1 MTMPKIGIQLYTLR
15 EHIQNYEDTEE
26 TFSFVKGLGTNVIQ
40 ISGIGPIE
48 PEKVAQ
54 LVNDF
59 QMDVCVTHKPFDR
72 MLNDLD
78 ALIEEHKMIGCD
90 TIGLGSMPDEYRKTE
105 EGVRE
110 FIKLTEDI
118 GKKLKAHDMHFAYHN
133 HAFEFADMG
142 GKTIMDIFIDETDP
156 ELFGFIPDIYWIQ
169 VGGEDPAKY
178 LHRLKGRVKVCHFK
192 DGEIESDCPMI
203 TELGVGEVDLDA
215 CFKACMELDIP
226 YIVYEQDNNFDKDA
240 LRSTQLSF
248 RELQKIQKNNS

>member
-15 EHIQNYEDTEE
+15 DYIQTYEDTEK

-48 PEKVAQ
+48 PEKVAK

-78 ALIEEHKMIGCD
+78 SLAEEHKMINCD
-90 TIGLGSMPDEYRKTE
+90 TIGLGSMPGEYQKTE

-110 FIKLTEDI
+110 FIKLTNEI
-118 GKKLKAHDMHFAYHN
+118 GKKLKAKGMHFAYHN
-133 HAFEFADMG
+133 HAFEFNEVG
-142 GKTIMDIFIDETDP
+142 GKKIMDWLIEETDP
-156 ELFGFIPDIYWIQ
+156 ELFGFIPDVFWIQ

-178 LHRLKGRVKVCHFK
+178 LQRLKGRVKVCHFK
-192 DGEIESDCPMI
+192 DGEIETDMPMI
-203 TELGVGEVDLDA
+203 TELCKGEVDLDA
-215 CFKACMELDIP
+215 CYKACMELDIS
-226 YIVYEQDNNFDKDA
+226 YIVYEQDNNFEKDA
-240 LRSTQLSF
+240 LRSTQISF
-248 RELQKIQKNNS
+248 RELQKIEKNNG